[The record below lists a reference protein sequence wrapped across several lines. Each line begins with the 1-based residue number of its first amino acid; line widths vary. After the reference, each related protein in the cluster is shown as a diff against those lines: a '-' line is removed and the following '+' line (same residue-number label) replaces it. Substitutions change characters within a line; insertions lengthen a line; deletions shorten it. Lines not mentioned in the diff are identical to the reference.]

1 MTRVS
6 YMIPFAAA
14 DPLRVIPA
22 LMVGSAV
29 TGALVMGF
37 GNTSRAPHGGIWVV
51 GLIGKPVLY
60 VLAIVI
66 GTVVTAAGVVVL
78 KSTSRKEAEEVE
90 PAASRQAT
98 ATS

>member
-1 MTRVS
+1 VAGPRRGRHE
-6 YMIPFAAA
+6 
-14 DPLRVIPA
+14 D
-22 LMVGSAV
+22 
-29 TGALVMGF
+29 
-37 GNTSRAPHGGIWVV
+37 
-51 GLIGKPVLY
+51 GLIDKPVLY
-60 VLAIVI
+60 VI

>member
-1 MTRVS
+1 
-6 YMIPFAAA
+6 
-14 DPLRVIPA
+14 
-22 LMVGSAV
+22 
-29 TGALVMGF
+29 VMGF

-66 GTVVTAAGVVVL
+66 GTVVTAASVIVL
-78 KSTSRKEAEEVE
+78 KTAGRREAADIE

-98 ATS
+98 AT